1 MAIHA
6 SAVYAILSSDARDAA
21 SAAPKH
27 APKPIARG
35 SASARADRNWPRI
48 AAIIVD
54 WALFLL
60 LLKIILDKLP

>member
-6 SAVYAILSSDARDAA
+6 SAVYAILSLDARDAA

-27 APKPIARG
+27 APKSIARG
-35 SASARADRNWPRI
+35 SADRSAERNWPRI
-48 AAIIVD
+48 TAIIVD
-54 WALFLL
+54 WALFLI